1 MCREILMRDL
11 LVVAKWIHF
20 VDVVVAVVVVVVAA
34 VAVVVVV
41 VVITTR
47 CTPNCCCC
55 CWCTPACVLQY
66 KTRNEGEWTKERWL
80 NDGGREIGGGVGAV
94 ADYECWCWKP
104 ICNANV
110 FVCMFLFFNTIY
122 YDDLIHTA
130 TILRVPSLSIVN
142 GKCVSKCVCL
152 CVFKCI
158 CSLSVQY
165 ILHNIDDHSERER
178 ERDTQLTDWMNIRP
192 SQ

>member
-1 MCREILMRDL
+1 MTVVEKLEEVLVL
-11 LVVAKWIHF
+11 LLITN
-20 VDVVVAVVVVVVAA
+20 VDVGN
-34 VAVVVVV
+34 
-41 VVITTR
+41 
-47 CTPNCCCC
+47 P
-55 CWCTPACVLQY
+55 
-66 KTRNEGEWTKERWL
+66 
-80 NDGGREIGGGVGAV
+80 
-94 ADYECWCWKP
+94 
-104 ICNANV
+104 
-110 FVCMFLFFNTIY
+110 FVMPMCMFLFFNTIY

-178 ERDTQLTDWMNIRP
+178 ERDTQLTD
-192 SQ
+192 